1 MQLWQGFHGCLIG
14 HQLMGWLFSL
24 SSIGRLCSRGLREE
38 GGHHQG
44 GHYQGGHHQG
54 VQHHHGHHGLKESV
68 CHFGWLTCRGAVGV
82 SASGLPAGKTW
93 WEKHK
98 FDCFFEPETQT
109 TVSRRKLPCTLSRTW
124 WRSLPTSTAA
134 SQRSAASSG
143 PAQNVG
149 GENVDTQWQ
158 LEIKQNKDNK

>member
-1 MQLWQGFHGCLIG
+1 MQLWHSFHGCLIG

-24 SSIGRLCSRGLREE
+24 GSMGRLCSRGLRE
-38 GGHHQG
+38 GGGLHQG
-44 GHYQGGHHQG
+44 GHYQGGHHQY
-54 VQHHHGHHGLKESV
+54 GHHGLKESV

-82 SASGLPAGKTW
+82 SASGLPAGKTR

-98 FDCFFEPETQT
+98 FDCFLEPETQT

-124 WRSLPTSTAA
+124 WRSLRASTAA

-143 PAQNVG
+143 PAPNLG
-149 GENVDTQWQ
+149 GENVDTQQ
-158 LEIKQNKDNK
+158 H